1 MQQLVISILVIIL
14 AVSTTTH
21 AMSITIN
28 TVGSSGDSFSIEV
41 EASDTI
47 DDMKQLIQS
56 VNGKTPSQQRL
67 IYAGQVLQDSKDV
80 SFYKMQDGDSVALSL
95 RSRRLGATY
104 Y

>member
-1 MQQLVISILVIIL
+1 MQLVISILVIIL
-14 AVSTTTH
+14 VVSTTTTH

-28 TVGSSGDSFSIEV
+28 SVGSSGDSFSIEV
-41 EASDTI
+41 EASDTV

-80 SFYKMQDGDSVALSL
+80 SFYKIEALID
-95 RSRRLGATY
+95 RQA
-104 Y
+104 